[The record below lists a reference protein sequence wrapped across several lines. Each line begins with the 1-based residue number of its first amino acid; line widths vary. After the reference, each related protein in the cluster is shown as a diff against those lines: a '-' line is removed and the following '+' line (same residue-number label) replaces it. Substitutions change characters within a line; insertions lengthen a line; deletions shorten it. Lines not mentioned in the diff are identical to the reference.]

1 MREGREETF
10 HYEMDSKFST
20 AAHWI
25 VQKYGDESVLKLSRM
40 LKKGQASTEVA
51 QEALLQL
58 GLIEDSA
65 THTTRLAVLE
75 ESLKSG
81 LVGLRDAAGLGIASM
96 DDPRALPAP
105 HKALDRETSS
115 RLLYDPHLVVEQLER
130 TQQCQDS

>member
-10 HYEMDSKFST
+10 YSEMDSKFST

-25 VQKYGDESVLKLSRM
+25 VQKYGDKYVLELSRM

-58 GLIEDSA
+58 GLNGYSA

-75 ESLKSG
+75 ESLKSC
-81 LVGLRDAAGLGIASM
+81 LVGLCDAAGLSIASM
-96 DDPRALPAP
+96 TERLPVAC
-105 HKALDRETSS
+105 LTI
-115 RLLYDPHLVVEQLER
+115 
-130 TQQCQDS
+130 CIF

>member
-20 AAHWI
+20 AVHWI

-40 LKKGQASTEVA
+40 LKKGQAST

-96 DDPRALPAP
+96 DDPRALPAL

-115 RLLYDPHLVVEQLER
+115 RLLYDLHLVVEQLER

>member
-20 AAHWI
+20 PAHWI
-25 VQKYGDESVLKLSRM
+25 VQKYGDKSVLELSRM
-40 LKKGQASTEVA
+40 LKKGQAST

-58 GLIEDSA
+58 GLNEDSA

-96 DDPRALPAP
+96 GDPRALPAL

-115 RLLYDPHLVVEQLER
+115 RLLYDLHLVVEQLER
-130 TQQCQDS
+130 TQECQDS

>member
-10 HYEMDSKFST
+10 HHEMDSTFTT
-20 AAHWI
+20 AVHWI
-25 VQKYGDESVLKLSRM
+25 VQKYGDESVLELSRM
-40 LKKGQASTEVA
+40 LKTGQAST

-65 THTTRLAVLE
+65 THTTRLAVSE

-96 DDPRALPAP
+96 DDPAALPAP
-105 HKALDRETSS
+105 LKALDR
-115 RLLYDPHLVVEQLER
+115 
-130 TQQCQDS
+130 

>member
-1 MREGREETF
+1 MRQGREEPF

-40 LKKGQASTEVA
+40 LKKGQAST

-75 ESLKSG
+75 S
-81 LVGLRDAAGLGIASM
+81 
-96 DDPRALPAP
+96 P
-105 HKALDRETSS
+105 
-115 RLLYDPHLVVEQLER
+115 
-130 TQQCQDS
+130 